1 MLMSSLVD
9 REPAARLTSPA
20 PAGFGVSEFFRYH
33 GLWAPGV
40 RLFRNIGF
48 RAKALLISLVF
59 ALPIVLLA
67 WAYFGDKAAA
77 IGFSAKERVGV
88 AYVRDAMPLLREL
101 QRERFFSLQAVA
113 TGNAPAELGEVR
125 TAIEAHLKTLAATDA
140 KLGAELGTTPALA
153 VLREKGAA
161 LPAAAAGLDT
171 VLAAHNARVQALLDL
186 ITVATDN
193 SNLTLDPDL
202 DTYYLMDAA
211 TGALPTLVEATAQLR
226 GVATA
231 LAGGAQGSP
240 AVARVLHAQEAVGDY
255 VDARWAAGVAKV
267 EGVHPGWKREVDFDA
282 ARAAL
287 HRFHEVVVSSES
299 PARLRDAGNAAVE
312 GLFKAQALSLARLDE
327 LLEAR
332 IAGLEQRRNA
342 VAAVLLLAGL
352 AVVYLFTSFRK
363 VLEGGLREVEFHINA
378 MRDGDLTTTP
388 RAWGGDEAARLMT
401 TLAAM
406 QDALRRIVSQVRG
419 ASDSI
424 VSASTQIASG
434 ANDLSSRTEQ
444 SAANLEETAS
454 AMEEIAAT
462 VKRGEDAVG
471 EASRLAVANAEQAEQ
486 GGRIVG
492 ELVQT
497 MQAINGSS
505 VRIGDII
512 GTIDGIAF
520 QTNILAL
527 NAAVE
532 AARAGEQGR
541 GFAVVA
547 SEVRALAQRSATAAR
562 EIKSLVGTSLGQTES
577 GVQVVQ
583 KAGDQIQAI
592 VASSRRVNELLAE
605 VSVGAREQTAGV
617 MQSARAVQE
626 LDSVTQQNA
635 ALVEQ
640 TAAAAGSLQDQ
651 AQGLAGEVSQFKL
664 PAGA

>member
-1 MLMSSLVD
+1 MSMSSLVD
-9 REPAARLTSPA
+9 RKPAARAAA
-20 PAGFGVSEFFRYH
+20 PQAPGSGMSEFFRYH

-40 RLFRNIGF
+40 RLFRSVGF

-59 ALPIVLLA
+59 ALPIGLLA

-77 IGFSAKERVGV
+77 IAFSAKERVGV

-101 QRERFFSLQAVA
+101 QRERFLALLAVA
-113 TGNAPAELGEVR
+113 KGTEPAELGEVR
-125 TAIEAHLKTLAATDA
+125 AAVDTRLKALLATDA
-140 KLGAELGTTPALA
+140 RIGAELGTAAALA
-153 VLREKGAA
+153 QLRQKSAA
-161 LPAAAAGLDT
+161 LPPASAGLDK
-171 VLAAHNARVQALLDL
+171 VLDAHSERVEALLAL

-211 TGALPTLVEATAQLR
+211 THALPVLVEATARLR

-231 LAGGAQGSP
+231 LAAGAQGSP
-240 AVARVLHAQEAVGDY
+240 EVAKVLHAQEAVGDH
-255 VDARWAAGVAKV
+255 VDARWAAGIEKV
-267 EGVHPGWKREVDFDA
+267 LSVHPGWKREVDFDA
-282 ARAAL
+282 TRAAL
-287 HRFHEVVVSSES
+287 HRFHEVAAASES
-299 PARLRDAGNAAVE
+299 PDRLRAAGDVAVD
-312 GLFKAQALSLARLDE
+312 GLVKSQALTLQRLDE
-327 LLEAR
+327 LLAVR
-332 IAGLEQRRNA
+332 IASLEARRNA
-342 VAAVLLLAGL
+342 VAAVLLVAGL
-352 AVVYLFTSFRK
+352 LVVYLFTSFRK

-378 MRDGDLTTTP
+378 MRDGDLTTQP
-388 RAWGGDEAARLMT
+388 RAWGGDEAARLMH

-406 QDALRRIVSQVRG
+406 QAALRRIVSQVRG

-434 ANDLSSRTEQ
+434 AHDLSSRTEQ

-454 AMEEIAAT
+454 AMEQIAAT

-547 SEVRALAQRSATAAR
+547 SEVRALAQRSAIAAR
-562 EIKSLVGTSLGQTES
+562 EIKALVGTSLAQAES

-583 KAGDQIQAI
+583 QAGEQIQAI
-592 VASSRRVNELLAE
+592 VASSRRVNGLLAE

-626 LDSVTQQNA
+626 LDGVTQQNA

-651 AQGLAGEVSQFKL
+651 AQGLAGEVSQFRL
-664 PAGA
+664 PAGF

>member
-1 MLMSSLVD
+1 MSSLVD
-9 REPAARLTSPA
+9 REPAARLAVTE
-20 PAGFGVSEFFRYH
+20 PAGFGLSEFFRYH

-48 RAKALLISLVF
+48 RAKAVVISLVF
-59 ALPIVLLA
+59 VMPLVLLA

-101 QRERFFSLQAVA
+101 QRERFFALQAVA
-113 TGNAPAELGEVR
+113 RGSDPAELAEVR
-125 TAIEAHLKTLAATDA
+125 PAIQAGLERLAATDA
-140 KLGAELGTTPALA
+140 RLGAQLGTSTTFAS
-153 VLREKGAA
+153 LRDKGAA
-161 LPAAAAGLDT
+161 LPGHAAGLDK
-171 VLAAHNARVQALLDL
+171 VLAAHNERVQTLLEL

-202 DTYYLMDAA
+202 DTYYLMDAS
-211 TGALPTLVEATAQLR
+211 TGALPTLAEATAQLR

-231 LAGGAQGSP
+231 LAAGAQGAP
-240 AVARVLHAQEAVGDY
+240 AVTRVLHAQQAVGDH
-255 VDARWAAGVAKV
+255 VDARWAAGVEKV
-267 EGVHPGWKREVDFDA
+267 QGVHPDWKRAVDFDA

-287 HRFHEVVVSSES
+287 HRFHDVVESSES
-299 PARLRDAGNAAVE
+299 PDKLRDAGHAAVE
-312 GLFKAQALSLARLDE
+312 GLLEAQAVSLARLDE
-327 LLEAR
+327 LLAAR

-342 VAAVLLLAGL
+342 VAAVLVIASL
-352 AVVYLFTSFRK
+352 AVVYLFMSFRK

-378 MRDGDLTTTP
+378 MRDGDLTTHP
-388 RAWGGDEAARLMT
+388 RAWGGDEAARLMH

-406 QDALRRIVSQVRG
+406 QAALRRIVSQVRG

-562 EIKSLVGTSLGQTES
+562 EIKALVGTSLGQTES

-651 AQGLAGEVSQFKL
+651 AQGLAGEVAQFRL
-664 PAGA
+664 PATR